1 MSVNGVAS
9 SFQDPSIKK
18 KGDVMLV
25 NVIRITLT
33 AANDSTP
40 MKLSMSVVGCFKE
53 GESSLIGYHKC
64 VCQVASAV

>member
-9 SFQDPSIKK
+9 SFQDPSILK
-18 KGDVMLV
+18 KGDVILV

-33 AANDSTP
+33 AKDPATP
-40 MKLSMSVVGCFKE
+40 MKLSVSVVGCFKA

-64 VCQVASAV
+64 VWQVASAA